1 MQVRAQAETIEL
13 IGLDQA
19 RDKKVTKRSTE
30 TITTVVY
37 DAKALRSDYFATLVA
52 RHSGSGTTPTTPPTA

>member
-19 RDKKVTKRSTE
+19 RDKKVTTRSTE

-37 DAKALRSDYFATLVA
+37 DAKTLRSDYFASILA
-52 RHSGSGTTPTTPPTA
+52 RHSGGTSTTPPTP